1 VLQLTRLDNLNMQ
14 PEGKIIRAEELRTLL
29 DAEAIIA
36 AAEAERKR
44 IIEEAQAE
52 YERQKQL
59 GYEDGLNE
67 GKLEMAMK
75 MVDSVGYAVDYFGN
89 LENKVVEL
97 VLKALRKIL
106 GDLDARERVVHVV
119 RTAIGVARNQPN
131 VTLRV
136 CPADAE
142 IARERLNEI
151 TGPYPGIHFLE
162 VVPDPRLSA
171 TACILETEMGVIDAS
186 LDMQLAAIEKSLLK
200 SLGGAAGGSA

>member
-1 VLQLTRLDNLNMQ
+1 VLQLTRLDNLDMQ
-14 PEGKIIRAEELRTLL
+14 PSGKIVRADELQTLL
-29 DAEAIIA
+29 DADAIIGA
-36 AAEAERKR
+36 AQAEAERIVAESR
-44 IIEEAQAE
+44 EE
-52 YERQKQL
+52 YERQKKL

-75 MVDSVGYAVDYFGN
+75 MVDSVGYAVDYFSN

-97 VLKALRKIL
+97 VLKALKKIL

-136 CPADAE
+136 SPADAE

-162 VVPDPRLSA
+162 IVPDARLSA

-186 LDMQLAAIEKSLLK
+186 LDMQLAAIEKSLQK
-200 SLGGAAGGSA
+200 SVGGAGGPS